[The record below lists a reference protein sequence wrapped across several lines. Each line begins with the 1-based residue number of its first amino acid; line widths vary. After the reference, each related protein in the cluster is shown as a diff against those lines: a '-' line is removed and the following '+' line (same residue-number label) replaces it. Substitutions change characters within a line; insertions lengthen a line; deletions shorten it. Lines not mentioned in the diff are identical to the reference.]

1 MRKLLLLLL
10 VCVSSVTSS
19 FAQDCTIAA
28 PLPYL
33 EDFSNGE
40 PACWEYEN
48 TDAAAPEWAYNDGI
62 DLTGDGTNDPFV
74 GLIPANVS
82 NRDKDDWAFTQKLQ
96 LEAGTEYQIS
106 VDYNSL
112 GLGNAI
118 ANENFELVITDAPNS
133 TATFS
138 EVIGTYNDIL
148 QQGSFPGS
156 AGDNVKENAYT
167 AQESFTPTTSGEY
180 YVAIHALGASGDD
193 SGVFMVFNTGVEEA
207 PINCD
212 AVTVPYFE
220 DFSNGEPACWEY
232 ENTDTTAP
240 EWGYN
245 NGVDITG
252 NGTNDPILA
261 IIPPNVSSEEKDD
274 WAFSRKIQLEA
285 GTQYNITAAYNA
297 LNLGNVTAIENL
309 ELVITDAPVS
319 TAGFSEVLGTY
330 TDVMQQGS
338 FPGNNDGN
346 DLLNQAYQA
355 DETFTPSTTGE
366 YYIAVHATGSS
377 GTDAGGLLLFQVG
390 VEEATGGC
398 TAATVPYS
406 EDFENGDPAC
416 WSYENSDNLGPEWM
430 YNNAVDIDGDGNND
444 PLLSITPPSI
454 QDFPKDDWA
463 FTEKIQMEAG
473 TEYFVSAHYNTL
485 NLGTAIAEENFELVV
500 LDAPNSSATFQTVL
514 ETYIGVTQQGTFPG
528 NNDGQ
533 DVESQAY
540 FTEKGFTPSTSGEYY
555 VAIHATGSN
564 NQQGAPLIL
573 FDVAVNDTPIGP
585 DCTEAATIP
594 YSEDFSNGDP
604 DCWGYEDTDA
614 TIPEWAFNDS
624 VDISGDGSNDPILAI
639 IPSNISQTAKNDWAF
654 SKKIQLTADADY
666 QVSVHYNALNL
677 GNTSASE
684 NFELVITDAQD
695 SGSIVEVLG
704 TYNDIL
710 QQGDFPGNND
720 GNDLESQAYLAEEIF
735 TPTTS
740 GEYYIA
746 IHATGTSGT
755 EAGGFL
761 LFDIAVE
768 NFIEPGDGELFIY
781 PGTVMSGVDAN
792 GDSVAGYNTS
802 QVLSWTEDGGIT
814 QIGGL
819 APGNGIGGDVK
830 ISDDGNTIVGP
841 YVNPD
846 NELKEMSMYDVPTE
860 TWTPLG
866 GIGGEN
872 DGQISSAWGISGD
885 GNTVVGLGWLP
896 GSGAHAITWNEA
908 TGVVDLGSSV
918 PDRSTRANGVSGD
931 GSTVVG
937 WQDSESGFRQ
947 AAIWVNGVQQLIFFP
962 NGDRAQAAGAISDDG
977 VWVGGDGNFANNFQ
991 AYRWSE
997 ATGVETLGPPLQP
1010 GWRGATTSLN
1020 EDGSIAVGYY
1030 RPQGPA
1036 LFGSG
1041 FIWTEALGVTDLNSY
1056 AESLGI
1062 DTQGIVMSLPLDIS
1076 ADGSTI
1082 VGAGRDSNNQ
1092 RVGFVL
1098 KLAPTILGTETVTSI
1113 MEVTYYPNPVSDIL
1127 NIDSATNIEQVAI
1140 YSVTGQQL
1148 LSKALDGANTVD
1160 VSFLSNG
1167 VYFVKAFGN
1176 NTSTTFKII
1185 KN

>member
-1 MRKLLLLLL
+1 MMKKILVLL
-10 VCVSSVTSS
+10 VVCIASIGSIYS
-19 FAQDCTIAA
+19 QDCTVAA
-28 PLPYL
+28 TLPYL

-48 TDAAAPEWAYNDGI
+48 ADAAAPEWAYNNGI

-96 LEAGTEYQIS
+96 LEAGTAYQIS

-156 AGDNVKENAYT
+156 AGDNVLENAYT
-167 AQESFTPTTSGEY
+167 AQENFTPTTSGEY
-180 YVAIHALGASGDD
+180 YVAVHALGASGND
-193 SGVFMVFNTGVEEA
+193 SGVFMVFSTSVEEA
-207 PINCD
+207 PLVCD
-212 AVTVPYFE
+212 AV
-220 DFSNGEPACWEY
+220 
-232 ENTDTTAP
+232 
-240 EWGYN
+240 
-245 NGVDITG
+245 
-252 NGTNDPILA
+252 
-261 IIPPNVSSEEKDD
+261 
-274 WAFSRKIQLEA
+274 
-285 GTQYNITAAYNA
+285 
-297 LNLGNVTAIENL
+297 
-309 ELVITDAPVS
+309 
-319 TAGFSEVLGTY
+319 
-330 TDVMQQGS
+330 
-338 FPGNNDGN
+338 
-346 DLLNQAYQA
+346 
-355 DETFTPSTTGE
+355 
-366 YYIAVHATGSS
+366 
-377 GTDAGGLLLFQVG
+377 
-390 VEEATGGC
+390 
-398 TAATVPYS
+398 TVPYS

-416 WSYENSDNLGPEWM
+416 WAYENTDGFGPEWM
-430 YNNAVDIDGDGNND
+430 YNDGVDIDGDGTND

-454 QDFPKDDWA
+454 QDVQKDDWA

-473 TEYFVSAHYNTL
+473 TEYYVSAHYNTL
-485 NLGTAIAEENFELVV
+485 NLGTATAEENFELVV
-500 LDAPNSSATFQTVL
+500 LDAPSSSATFQTVL
-514 ETYIGVTQQGTFPG
+514 ETYTGVTQQGSFPG

-533 DVESQAY
+533 DIESQAY
-540 FTEKGFTPSTSGEYY
+540 FTEKGFTPATSGEYY
-555 VAIHATGSN
+555 VAIHATGAN
-564 NQQGAPLIL
+564 GTDAAPLIL
-573 FDVAVNDTPIGP
+573 FDIAVNDTPIGP

-614 TIPEWAFNDS
+614 TVPEWAFNDS
-624 VDISGDGSNDPILAI
+624 VDISGDGSNDPILAL
-639 IPSNISQTAKNDWAF
+639 IPNNVSQTAKDDWAF
-654 SKKIQLTADADY
+654 SKKLQLAADAEY

-677 GNTSASE
+677 GNASASE

-704 TYNDIL
+704 TYSDIL

-746 IHATGTSGT
+746 IHATGTNGT
-755 EAGGFL
+755 EAGGLL
-761 LFDIAVE
+761 LFDVAIE
-768 NFIEPGDGELFIY
+768 NFIEPGDGELFVY
-781 PGTVMSGVDAN
+781 PGTTMGGVDAN
-792 GDSVAGYNTS
+792 GDSAAGYDTS
-802 QVLSWTEDGGIT
+802 QVLFWTEDGGIT

-819 APGNGIGGDVK
+819 APGTGVGGDVK
-830 ISDDGNTIVGP
+830 ISDDGLVIVGP
-841 YVNPD
+841 YENPD
-846 NELKEMSMYDVPTE
+846 NGLKEMSKYDVPTQ

-866 GIGGEN
+866 GIGGVS

-908 TGVVDLGSSV
+908 TGIVDLGSTV
-918 PDRSTRANGVSGD
+918 TGRSSRANAASED
-931 GSTVVG
+931 GSIVAG
-937 WQDSESGFRQ
+937 WQDLESGFRQ
-947 AAIWVNGVQQLIFFP
+947 AAIWVDGVQQLISFP
-962 NGDRAQAAGAISDDG
+962 NGDPAQEAGSISNDG
-977 VWVGGDGNFANNFQ
+977 VWVGGFGNFANNFQ

-997 ATGVETLGPPLQP
+997 ATGVETLGSPLQP
-1010 GWRGATTSLN
+1010 GWRGGTTALSG
-1020 EDGSIAVGYY
+1020 DGSIVIGFY

-1062 DTQGIVMSLPLDIS
+1062 DTQGIIMSLPLDIS

-1098 KLAPTILGTETVTSI
+1098 KLDETILGTETVNQTLE
-1113 MEVTYYPNPVSDIL
+1113 MTYYPNPVRDIL
-1127 NIDSATNIEQVAI
+1127 NISSQAEIEKVTIFA
-1140 YSVTGQQL
+1140 VTGQEIM
-1148 LSKALDGANTVD
+1148 SKTLNGANTVD
-1160 VSFLSNG
+1160 VSSLSNG